1 MKLLK
6 YRQMKHRL
14 SSAPYRTGNEGFSL
28 LEVLIATALVG
39 LLLVVLLQ
47 ILSTIFK
54 TEEGIWKT
62 SQALILAEKVLQ
74 ENCELSGLAAGV
86 FEGRKDDFEYLVK
99 ITPQYEV
106 SSPMGELH
114 ISCSL
119 IQVAVSW
126 RGWHQKKMLV
136 LETVRTAAT
145 KKP

>member
-1 MKLLK
+1 MNLLQ
-6 YRQMKHRL
+6 YRQKKHRL
-14 SSAPYRTGNEGFSL
+14 SSAPYRTGNEGFGL
-28 LEVLIATALVG
+28 LEVLVATALVG

-47 ILSTIFK
+47 ILSAIFR

-62 SQALILAEKVLQ
+62 SQAMILAEKVLQ
-74 ENCELSGLAAGV
+74 ENCELSSLAAGV
-86 FEGRKDDFEYLVK
+86 FEGREDNFAYLVK

-106 SSPMGELH
+106 SSPSGELH
-114 ISCSL
+114 LTCSL

-136 LETVRTAAT
+136 LETVRTATT